1 MLARRAGALALT
13 TSRGWLP
20 HFGMPTAR
28 PFGAVADAYQAQV
41 GTGKLLADEAQAS
54 AVQKFDALATAL
66 QRIPAPAPSA
76 EPSSSSGGNGEGWL
90 SRLGFSSARKPEPR
104 AAARSSSAPRGL
116 YLWGGTG
123 SGKTAL
129 MDLFYD
135 TLPVPPSAKMRVHF
149 HSFMQ
154 KVHGQLHSDR
164 AAGKHKDDPLG
175 AVARRWAEGVKVL
188 CLDELFVTDVGDAM
202 IMARLFDQ
210 FVAHGVIIVA
220 TVSGQPIVMPHS
232 TRGHQQPLAAVRT
245 LAQAQH
251 ASHAHPLPRSPRT
264 MHVHRAI
271 VLLMTCISMA

>member
-20 HFGMPTAR
+20 HFGMPIAR
-28 PFGAVADAYQAQV
+28 PFGAVADAYQARV
-41 GTGKLLADEAQAS
+41 DTGKLLADDAQAS

-66 QRIPAPAPSA
+66 QRAPAPAPSTH
-76 EPSSSSGGNGEGWL
+76 PSTSSGSSSSEGWL
-90 SRLGFSSARKPEPR
+90 SKLGFSSARKPEPR

-135 TLPVPPSAKMRVHF
+135 ALPVPPSAKMRVHF

-154 KVHGQLHSDR
+154 KVHNQLHSDR

-210 FVAHGVIIVA
+210 FVAHGVTIVA
-220 TVSGQPIVMPHS
+220 TVCG
-232 TRGHQQPLAAVRT
+232 
-245 LAQAQH
+245 
-251 ASHAHPLPRSPRT
+251 
-264 MHVHRAI
+264 
-271 VLLMTCISMA
+271 